1 MRESS
6 KEIISARLPEVYGN
20 HWSFTNTVADLR
32 TVFGQLLP
40 NPGSEPG
47 PGGLCHDVEQRVGVT
62 MPWPV
67 AKMFCEG
74 LSKVIRQYE
83 SLNGEIKTDLMCTFD
98 GSEKGPSS
106 GRPQ

>member
-1 MRESS
+1 
-6 KEIISARLPEVYGN
+6 
-20 HWSFTNTVADLR
+20 
-32 TVFGQLLP
+32 
-40 NPGSEPG
+40 
-47 PGGLCHDVEQRVGVT
+47 